1 MIVSNKELNDIAWI
15 DTAGSYEFDTVII
28 LKDPETG
35 KYFAGHDSGCSCP
48 IPFGCSCPIPFENM
62 GDLSDWTEIHS
73 KNEAI
78 DFAKRNLISFSA
90 DDLINFMTQLN
101 NNWN

>member
-1 MIVSNKELNDIAWI
+1 MIVSNKELTEIAWI
-15 DTAGSYEFDTVII
+15 DTSGGYDFDTVII
-28 LKDPETG
+28 LKDPDTG

-48 IPFGCSCPIPFENM
+48 TPFEDMN
-62 GDLSDWTEIHS
+62 DLSDWTEIHS

-78 DFAKRNLISFSA
+78 DFAKRNLWDFDA
-90 DDLINFMTQLN
+90 DDSIKFMTQLN

>member
-1 MIVSNKELNDIAWI
+1 MRVSNKELNGIAWI
-15 DTAGSYEFDTVII
+15 DTAGDYEFDTVII
-28 LKDPETG
+28 LKDSDTG

-48 IPFGCSCPIPFENM
+48 IPFEDMN
-62 GDLSDWTEIHS
+62 DLSDWTEIHS

-78 DFAKRNLISFSA
+78 DFAKRNLRRFDA
-90 DDLINFMTQLN
+90 DDSINLMTQLN